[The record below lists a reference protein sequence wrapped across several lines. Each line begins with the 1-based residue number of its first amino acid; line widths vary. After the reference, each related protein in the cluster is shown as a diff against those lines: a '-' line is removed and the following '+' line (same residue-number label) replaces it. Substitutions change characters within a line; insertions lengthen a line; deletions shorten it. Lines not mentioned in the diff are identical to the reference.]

1 MLGVLYTFRRCPYAM
16 RARLAL
22 ALCVEAK
29 ALELREVV
37 LKAKPAAMLAISPK
51 GTVPVLQL
59 SGGHVLEESLDIMHF
74 ALSQNPQLKAD
85 IYSSHLCGEMDDLIE
100 QNDGE
105 FKWAL
110 DRYKYADR
118 YEEPE
123 LFYREKGEV
132 FLGQLES
139 RLIQNRYLFGEQ
151 FSLADLAIF
160 PFVRQF
166 AHVNKA
172 WFEQSDYVKLRDWLN
187 AWLESPLFISV
198 MKKYAPWQE
207 GDELVAFP

>member
-59 SGGHVLEESLDIMHF
+59 SGGHVLEESLDIMYF

-85 IYSSHLCGEMDDLIE
+85 IYPSHLCGEMDDLIE

-118 YEEPE
+118 YEQPE